1 MANMKRHFIAGKMNK
16 SVDERLLPNGEYV
29 DALNVRLGS
38 TEASEIGSVENSKG
52 NTQLTTLE
60 FNGTALSNNAKCI
73 GVYEDGTRETV
84 YWFVHDP
91 NFSAGAI
98 TKLDLIVSLNVNTDV
113 LTYHVVSERNG
124 ATSKTTLNFNPT
136 YLITGIDM
144 VEDQLFFTD
153 DYNAPRVIDIKKYYP
168 APSGGID
175 QFTDEEILVIKKPPI
190 ESPTISLN
198 TIPGNEDFLEDR
210 FLCFAYRY
218 RYEGNQ
224 YSATSQFSKPAFA
237 PQFFSVSISS
247 FLNEGMQ
254 NDSNNVIISLD
265 TGGPLVKGFDLLFKE
280 SNSNI
285 IKVAQKFDKS
295 RDGIAD
301 NVNFDY
307 NFSGNKIF
315 TILPDSEL
323 LRLFDNVPR
332 FAQAQT
338 IMGNR
343 LMYGN
348 YVEGYDIKDLSG
360 QDVDVSYTTSLVSK
374 EVSSLN
380 IPSSIGQFAYSLDP
394 AFPLQLIQDS
404 GFTVDLSGISLIQGS
419 IISFEFTLA
428 HAAFTSPGPPAPNQQ
443 QPSIDINFEYILPQD
458 FLTDGTSTGVY
469 KLVNSPD
476 FQEKL
481 GTGLPSGTI
490 KPVYDAVNPTSCE
503 GFTLTDIINCRIENI
518 LTTAGA
524 TTYTK
529 FVGGLGVASPTS
541 PGDGIGD
548 YVTAAVAVTDNSFS
562 IQLPAMRRVDSVS
575 TPTIN
580 VYEYFEA
587 SNVNMR
593 FRSVANSLSLHS
605 NRNYE
610 VGIIYMD
617 DFNRAT
623 TALVSTDNT
632 VHTQCITSIDQN
644 SIKVEIPTNQL
655 APSFATRYKFC
666 VKPDKEG
673 YRTIYSNFYVK
684 DPSTSDSYILLEGE
698 NAQKVEE
705 GDDLIVKRDAT
716 GAVSFCST
724 ISVLDKQAQSS
735 GFLDPAPQ
743 DSAGN
748 NIPIPSGT
756 YIKVSGNNINI
767 DLPEGAIISPGRQSV
782 SNNINS
788 GKTPQLSYT
797 GLSGEPDGLGNY
809 TPPTIPEKTRIV
821 LRFLLMRL
829 GTGDGTNNCERRIYE
844 YEQTFFASA
853 DYTDIIDWFNG
864 DNIGNLLTLG
874 VSETGD
880 GSVITNTYLTPTDTS
895 GPSASSPSYGI
906 PFSTVINYYRWYRD
920 IGGTEEIRFIIQGPQ
935 SCGSGGKK
943 SSRISC
949 EWQVFRSENLLV
961 FETEPSDA
969 LPDVWYESSESYAI
983 DQSTGYH
990 QGSDGVYQ
998 TSTTPAI
1005 VETDFANCYSFG
1017 NGVESYRIRDSIKGK
1032 AFDLGERFFSTSAED
1047 YKEADRFAGLTYSG
1061 VFNTETNVNKL
1072 NEFNLGLLNFKNLEE
1087 SFGAIQILS
1096 GRDTDILTL
1105 QEDKISYVQ
1114 SGRNL
1119 LSDAAGGSAVTS
1131 VPEVLGQQIARIEE
1145 YGISQNPESFVQYG
1159 YDKFFTDAKRG
1170 AVIQLRGIGKAE
1182 NLTVISELG
1191 MRSWFRDLFIGKI
1204 DTQKLGAFDPYMN
1217 EYVLSSN
1224 DTELP
1229 IEPVVVNCGVQ
1240 RRLTVTAASPESFTV
1255 NLGNTVGTCEIAY
1268 NIVSFADPAGS
1279 INISED
1285 YTPSTTNVAATGSG
1299 VINFSKDSVANDDVI
1314 ITLTPIASV
1323 PGGKQTVVLDISVG
1337 CPAAQEITLVTFCVT
1352 KPDDAGSFIHNEYQ
1366 WTDAGPPVYL
1376 SPLQSRKVA
1385 FDIGTPTPTVPVL
1398 TDYTSITAPQGGG
1411 IIPNNGDVLSV
1422 ISNKIEPG
1430 DNYRY
1435 RSASNRLMFCR
1446 SNTPYP
1452 NSLAGYTSLLTDPN
1466 LQVLTVTGSS
1476 PIFKGDTAP
1485 ISGTEEYMYIIYD
1498 YFT

>member
-1 MANMKRHFIAGKMNK
+1 
-16 SVDERLLPNGEYV
+16 
-29 DALNVRLGS
+29 
-38 TEASEIGSVENSKG
+38 
-52 NTQLTTLE
+52 
-60 FNGTALSNNAKCI
+60 
-73 GVYEDGTRETV
+73 
-84 YWFVHDP
+84 
-91 NFSAGAI
+91 
-98 TKLDLIVSLNVNTDV
+98 
-113 LTYHVVSERNG
+113 TYHVVSERNG

-332 FAQAQT
+332 LAQAQT

-360 QDVDVSYTTSLVSK
+360 QDVDISYTTSLVSK

-380 IPSSIGQFAYSLDP
+380 IPSSIGDFAYSLDP
-394 AFPLQLIQDS
+394 AFPLQVIQDS
-404 GFTVDLSGISLIQGS
+404 GFTVDLSGINLIQGS

-443 QPSIDINFEYILPQD
+443 QPSVDINFEYILPQD

-529 FVGGLGVASPTS
+529 FVGGLGVSSPAS

-562 IQLPAMRRVDSVS
+562 IQLPAMRRVDSVLI
-575 TPTIN
+575 PTIN

-666 VKPDKEG
+666 IKPDKEG
-673 YRTIYSNFYVK
+673 YRTIYSNFYVQ
-684 DPSTSDSYILLEGE
+684 DPSTGDTYILLEGE
-698 NAQKVEE
+698 NAQKTEE
-705 GDDLIVKRDAT
+705 GDNLIVKRDAS
-716 GAVSFCST
+716 GAIAYCQDV
-724 ISVLDKQAQSS
+724 SVLEKNAYPAD
-735 GFLDPAPQ
+735 FLDPAPQ
-743 DSAGN
+743 DSAGD
-748 NIPIPSGT
+748 IPLPSGT
-756 YIKVSGNNINI
+756 YIKIAGTNINVK
-767 DLPEGAIISPGRQSV
+767 LPEGAFINPGQQDGWVNLDNSPKQ
-782 SNNINS
+782 
-788 GKTPQLSYT
+788 PQLAYT
-797 GLSGEPDGLGNY
+797 GLGGFD
-809 TPPTIPEKTRIV
+809 IPERSRIV
-821 LRFLLMRL
+821 LRFRFERL
-829 GTGDGTNNCERRIYE
+829 GTGDGTNNCERRIYD

-853 DYTDIIDWFNG
+853 DYTDIIEWFNG
-864 DNIGNLLTLG
+864 DNIGSLLSLG

-880 GSVITNTYLTPTDTS
+880 GSVITNTYLTGTDTG
-895 GPSASSPSYGI
+895 GPQSSSPSYGI
-906 PFSTVINYYRWYRD
+906 PQEDFENQYKWYQNPGD
-920 IGGTEEIRFIIQGPQ
+920 PNDIRFILQGPIR
-935 SCGSGGKK
+935 CGSSKK
-943 SSRISC
+943 KRSTISC
-949 EWQVFRSENLLV
+949 QWQIFRSENLLV

-983 DQSTGYH
+983 DQATGFH

-1047 YKEADRFAGLTYSG
+1047 YKEADRFAAITYSG
-1061 VFNTETNVNKL
+1061 VF
-1072 NEFNLGLLNFKNLEE
+1072 
-1087 SFGAIQILS
+1087 
-1096 GRDTDILTL
+1096 
-1105 QEDKISYVQ
+1105 
-1114 SGRNL
+1114 
-1119 LSDAAGGSAVTS
+1119 
-1131 VPEVLGQQIARIEE
+1131 
-1145 YGISQNPESFVQYG
+1145 
-1159 YDKFFTDAKRG
+1159 
-1170 AVIQLRGIGKAE
+1170 
-1182 NLTVISELG
+1182 
-1191 MRSWFRDLFIGKI
+1191 
-1204 DTQKLGAFDPYMN
+1204 
-1217 EYVLSSN
+1217 
-1224 DTELP
+1224 
-1229 IEPVVVNCGVQ
+1229 
-1240 RRLTVTAASPESFTV
+1240 
-1255 NLGNTVGTCEIAY
+1255 
-1268 NIVSFADPAGS
+1268 
-1279 INISED
+1279 
-1285 YTPSTTNVAATGSG
+1285 
-1299 VINFSKDSVANDDVI
+1299 
-1314 ITLTPIASV
+1314 
-1323 PGGKQTVVLDISVG
+1323 
-1337 CPAAQEITLVTFCVT
+1337 
-1352 KPDDAGSFIHNEYQ
+1352 
-1366 WTDAGPPVYL
+1366 
-1376 SPLQSRKVA
+1376 
-1385 FDIGTPTPTVPVL
+1385 
-1398 TDYTSITAPQGGG
+1398 
-1411 IIPNNGDVLSV
+1411 
-1422 ISNKIEPG
+1422 
-1430 DNYRY
+1430 
-1435 RSASNRLMFCR
+1435 
-1446 SNTPYP
+1446 
-1452 NSLAGYTSLLTDPN
+1452 
-1466 LQVLTVTGSS
+1466 
-1476 PIFKGDTAP
+1476 
-1485 ISGTEEYMYIIYD
+1485 
-1498 YFT
+1498 